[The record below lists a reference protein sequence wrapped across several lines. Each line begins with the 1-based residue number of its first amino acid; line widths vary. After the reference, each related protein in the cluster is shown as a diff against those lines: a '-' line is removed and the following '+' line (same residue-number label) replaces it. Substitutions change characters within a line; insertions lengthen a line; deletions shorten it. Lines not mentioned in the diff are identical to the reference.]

1 MKPTQKKCLLI
12 ISLAVAAIA
21 SPLFYS
27 PDAFAEGGVTPG
39 RRLWNNIMLWVNFG
53 ILVFF
58 FLKFARKP
66 LMDFL
71 RGTRDK
77 IKSELDT
84 ISGRLKEVES
94 TRDAEDDRLKSIDQ
108 RLKEVQQGILE
119 MGRREKEQIIQ
130 QGKSAA
136 EKMVVNAKAYSKYR
150 MNLAKKALSDE
161 MVDIAI
167 SMAEEGLR
175 KAISEEDN
183 ENLNNLFIRHLET
196 SKQDIG

>member
-1 MKPTQKKCLLI
+1 MKPTQKKCVLI
-12 ISLAVAAIA
+12 ISLAVAAMA

-39 RRLWNNIMLWVNFG
+39 RRLWDNIMLWVNFG

-71 RGTRDK
+71 RGARDK
-77 IKSELDT
+77 IKTELDT
-84 ISGRLKEVES
+84 ISSRLKEVEA
-94 TRDAEDDRLKSIDQ
+94 TRDAEADRLKSIDQ

-130 QGKSAA
+130 QGKNAA
-136 EKMVVNAKAYSKYR
+136 EKMVVSAKAYSKYR
-150 MNLAKKALSDE
+150 MNLAKKDLSDQ

-167 SMAEEGLR
+167 SVAEERLR
-175 KAISEEDN
+175 KAISEKDN

>member
-1 MKPTQKKCLLI
+1 LKPTQKKCVLI
-12 ISLAVAAIA
+12 ISLAVAAMA

-39 RRLWNNIMLWVNFG
+39 RRLWDNIMLWVNFG

-71 RGTRDK
+71 RGARDK
-77 IKSELDT
+77 IKTELDT
-84 ISGRLKEVES
+84 ISSRLKEVEA
-94 TRDAEDDRLKSIDQ
+94 TRDAEADRLKSIDQ

-130 QGKSAA
+130 QGKNAA
-136 EKMVVNAKAYSKYR
+136 EKMVVSAKAYSKYR
-150 MNLAKKALSDE
+150 MNLAKKDLSDQ

-167 SMAEEGLR
+167 SVAEERLR
-175 KAISEEDN
+175 KAISEKDN

>member
-1 MKPTQKKCLLI
+1 LI
-12 ISLAVAAIA
+12 ISLAVAAMA
-21 SPLFYS
+21 LPLFYS

-39 RRLWNNIMLWVNFG
+39 RRLWDNIMLWVNFG

-71 RGTRDK
+71 RGARDK
-77 IKSELDT
+77 IKAELDT
-84 ISGRLKEVES
+84 ISSRLKEVEA
-94 TRDAEDDRLKSIDQ
+94 TRDAEADRLKSIDQ

-130 QGKSAA
+130 QGKNAA
-136 EKMVVNAKAYSKYR
+136 EKMVVSAKAYSKYR
-150 MNLAKKALSDE
+150 MNLAKKDLSDQ

-167 SMAEEGLR
+167 SVAEERLR
-175 KAISEEDN
+175 KAISEKDN

>member
-1 MKPTQKKCLLI
+1 M
-12 ISLAVAAIA
+12 A

-94 TRDAEDDRLKSIDQ
+94 ARDAEDDRLKSIDQ